1 MKLHNDKQAFSDTIL
16 SVSRELNIVPALIEK
31 DYYVTLLLKALK
43 NKIPGLLFKGGT
55 SLSKCHK
62 IIDRFSE
69 DIDLTLDSEHYSQS
83 RKRKANKA
91 VIEACDELGFTLANR
106 EFVEKHSHGNY
117 NVYNIEYPILFP
129 SNDIKPYLKVE
140 MVFIQKAF
148 PDEIKFA
155 DSYLGSWLINNGN
168 SGAAEQFDLLPFQ
181 IRVQSLERT
190 LVDKVFA
197 LCDYYLRDE
206 ESRNSRHIYD
216 ISRILTKVKINDE
229 LKTLVGSVR
238 EVRKPNKTSLS
249 AQDGVNVPELLKKI
263 VDSGFFKKDYENSTE
278 KLLIKPVRYGDAIKS
293 LETIIDSGLFA
304 NNNKIPVDNK
314 TPTDDEYAPPSVI
327 YEKWKAEQRAKK
339 MEGRGFES
347 LTRLSDMC
355 LYDDTKKLFESR
367 GNSKFEDL
375 YYGDQVYKD
384 EETNERQLMMYLAV
398 LSNNDKE
405 MLLRVFKSSGQYNKD
420 KPDDYYDKMADAC
433 LKDIADS
440 NEKPRTQDYKPKTP
454 INKGNDNFKS

>member
-31 DYYVTLLLKALK
+31 DYYVTLLLKALRD
-43 NKIPGLLFKGGT
+43 KIPGLLFKGGT

-69 DIDLTLDSEHYSQS
+69 DIDLTLDNDHYSQS
-83 RKRKANKA
+83 KKRKANKA
-91 VIEACDELGFTLANR
+91 VIEACDELGFTVANR

-148 PDEIKFA
+148 PDEIKSA
-155 DSYLGSWLINNGN
+155 DSYIGSWLINNGN
-168 SGAAEQFDLLPFQ
+168 SDAAEQFDLLPFQ

-197 LCDYYLRDE
+197 ICDYYLRDE

-229 LKTLVGSVR
+229 LKTLVESVR

-263 VDSGFFKKDYENSTE
+263 VDSEFFKKDYINSTE
-278 KLLIKPVRYGDAIKS
+278 KLLIKPVKYDEAIKS
-293 LETIIDSGLFA
+293 LEIVRGLFV
-304 NNNKIPVDNK
+304 NNDK
-314 TPTDDEYAPPSVI
+314 TSIVEKYERPSII
-327 YEKWKAEQRAKK
+327 YERYKAEQRARI
-339 MEGRGFES
+339 MEGRGPETLVGLDNIGVFEEAKEYYS
-347 LTRLSDMC
+347 KHGIKS
-355 LYDDTKKLFESR
+355 FE
-367 GNSKFEDL
+367 NL
-375 YYGDQVYKD
+375 YYGEQLYDSK
-384 EETNERQLMMYLAV
+384 EKNERKLIKLLV
-398 LSNNDKE
+398 PFSGWNKE
-405 MLLRVFKSSGQYNKD
+405 RLIYVFKSSGQYNKD
-420 KPDDYYDKMADAC
+420 NPDDYYDKMVDGCIKEMANIS
-433 LKDIADS
+433 KKTNDS
-440 NEKPRTQDYKPKTP
+440 NNNIMSSDFL
-454 INKGNDNFKS
+454 NKKNKDLGNSK

>member
-31 DYYVTLLLKALK
+31 DYYVTLLLKALRD
-43 NKIPGLLFKGGT
+43 KIPGLLFKGGT

-69 DIDLTLDSEHYSQS
+69 DIDLTLDNDHYSQS
-83 RKRKANKA
+83 KKRKANKA
-91 VIEACDELGFTLANR
+91 VIEACDELGFTVANR

-148 PDEIKFA
+148 PDEIKPA
-155 DSYLGSWLINNGN
+155 DSYIGSWLINNGN
-168 SGAAEQFDLLPFQ
+168 SDAAGQFDLLPFQ

-197 LCDYYLRDE
+197 ICDYYLRDE

-216 ISRILTKVKINDE
+216 ISRILTKVEINNK
-229 LKTLVGSVR
+229 LKTLVESVR

-263 VDSGFFKKDYENSTE
+263 VDSEFFKKDYINSTE
-278 KLLIKPVRYGDAIKS
+278 KLLIKPVKYDEAIKS
-293 LETIIDSGLFA
+293 LEIVRGLFV
-304 NNNKIPVDNK
+304 NNDK
-314 TPTDDEYAPPSVI
+314 TSIVEKYERPSII
-327 YEKWKAEQRAKK
+327 YERYKAEQRARI
-339 MEGRGFES
+339 MEGRGPETLVGLENIGVFEEAKEYYAKHGIKS
-347 LTRLSDMC
+347 
-355 LYDDTKKLFESR
+355 FE
-367 GNSKFEDL
+367 NL
-375 YYGDQVYKD
+375 YYGEQLYDSK
-384 EETNERQLMMYLAV
+384 EKNERRLIKLLV
-398 LSNNDKE
+398 PFSGWNKE
-405 MLLRVFKSSGQYNKD
+405 RLIYVFKSSGQYNKD
-420 KPDDYYDKMADAC
+420 NPDDYYDKMVDGCIKEMANIS
-433 LKDIADS
+433 KKTNDS
-440 NEKPRTQDYKPKTP
+440 NNNIMSSDFL
-454 INKGNDNFKS
+454 NKKNKDLGNSK